1 MAKRKR
7 SSPTIKKAIRRAMAM
22 RSISPSKDLGNG
34 YTLRDFWVE
43 INNVQQDLKTY
54 NALVSRLKWTYHDL
68 QEKERHLAQLS
79 DWMVTAIAGHFGKNS
94 TEYAMVDDGDQC
106 HAHKRSRQWHQRQ
119 WYSRRLRQQRDFD
132 FIIEEGDLAPTPA

>member
-7 SSPTIKKAIRRAMAM
+7 SSPTLKKAIRRAMAM
-22 RSISPSKDLGNG
+22 RSISPCKDLGNG

-43 INNVQQDLKTY
+43 INCVQQDLKAY

-79 DWMVTAIAGHFGKNS
+79 DWMVNAIATQLGKSS
-94 TEYAMVDDGDQC
+94 TDFAIVDRDNQRQ
-106 HAHKRSRQWHQRQ
+106 ARKRSRQWHQRQ
-119 WYSRRLRQQRDFD
+119 WYSRQLQQHDFE
-132 FIIEEGDLAPTPA
+132 FIVEEGDMTPSPA